1 MRALL
6 LLVAAL
12 AFAPGASAQ
21 QSASESSVKAAFLY
35 KFAGYVEWPASAFAT
50 PVAPIVIGVVGSDE
64 VANDLARIAPG
75 RSIAGHPIA
84 VKRLGEGESLRG
96 LAIVFVGRA
105 AAARIPAVARAAQR
119 DNVLVVTES
128 EGALEQ
134 GSAIN
139 FVVLEDRVGFE
150 VSLEAAE
157 RTGHRISAR
166 LLAVARRVLGRAPS

>member
-1 MRALL
+1 MSQRAVEILKTIRPRIFFL
-6 LLVAAL
+6 RSDCLQPFIHQADAAAL
-12 AFAPGASAQ
+12 RCSDYIGA
-21 QSASESSVKAAFLY
+21 
-35 KFAGYVEWPASAFAT
+35 
-50 PVAPIVIGVVGSDE
+50 
-64 VANDLARIAPG
+64 
-75 RSIAGHPIA
+75 
-84 VKRLGEGESLRG
+84 
-96 LAIVFVGRA
+96 
-105 AAARIPAVARAAQR
+105 
-119 DNVLVVTES
+119 LVVTES